1 MAGIVAAEANRLL
14 DASFG
19 RVAYV
24 APTTPMRLALAT
36 TANTDSAA
44 GTEVTGGSYAR
55 QDLDMGTAAANKQI
69 PNSASEAFTNMPAVT
84 VTHIDIYDAAA
95 TPRRAWYG
103 PLTTARTLAAGD
115 TLSFAAAAIT
125 ASIGV

>member
-19 RVAYV
+19 KVAYV

-55 QDLDMGTAAANKQI
+55 QDLDMGTAANKQI
-69 PNSASEAFTNMPAVT
+69 PNSATEAFTNMPAGAVS
-84 VTHIDIYDAAA
+84 HIDIYDAAA

-103 PLTTARTLAAGD
+103 TLTTARTLAAGD
-115 TLSFAAAAIT
+115 TLSFAAAAIA
-125 ASIGV
+125 ASLGV